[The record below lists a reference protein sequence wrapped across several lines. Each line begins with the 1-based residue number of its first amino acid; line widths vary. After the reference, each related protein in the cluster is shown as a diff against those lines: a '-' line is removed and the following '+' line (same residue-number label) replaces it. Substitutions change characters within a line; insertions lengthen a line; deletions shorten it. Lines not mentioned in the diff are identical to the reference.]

1 MTDHRDIRGAVLS
14 ACAARHT
21 TADPDMDAL
30 HRADT
35 ATATHKHVRTLAHVW
50 SALTMARPSP
60 SHAAE
65 IAHALGAA
73 EDALA
78 AEIAG
83 SRSAPRLR
91 ASALRALRT
100 LPLDAPGGV
109 R

>member
-1 MTDHRDIRGAVLS
+1 
-14 ACAARHT
+14 
-21 TADPDMDAL
+21 MDAL
-30 HRADT
+30 QRADT

-50 SALTMARPSP
+50 SALTTATGAP

-65 IAHALGAA
+65 IAHALSDA

-91 ASALRALRT
+91 ASALRALRA
-100 LPLDAPGGV
+100 LPLDAPGGGS
-109 R
+109 